1 MLRNL
6 LPALGLLVTCALS
19 YSTIAA
25 AADSGGTQYIESLRQ
40 IYGSYQGVLARR
52 DACTTAYPQLRGA
65 HEKAFSAW
73 HGRNKKVIGELD
85 QRFSM
90 MIHSASKDEK
100 DYARNIGKY
109 EGALLRQREEVKQ
122 ALLQQDRAQLDTLCG
137 SLIEFLQ
144 SADSDLEKEFAEELG
159 IVRKRPLAS
168 R

>member
-1 MLRNL
+1 MIRNL
-6 LPALGLLVTCALS
+6 LLLAASIACALQ
-19 YSTIAA
+19 YSTASL
-25 AADSGGTQYIESLRQ
+25 AADSAAGNYTESLRS

-52 DACTTAYPQLRGA
+52 DACTTAYPQARGT
-65 HEKAFSAW
+65 HEKAFSVW

-90 MIHSASKDEK
+90 MIHGASKDEK

-122 ALLQQDRAQLDTLCG
+122 TLLQQDKAQLDALCH

-144 SADSDLEKEFAEELG
+144 SADSDLEKEFAEDLAV
-159 IVRKRPLAS
+159 VRKRPLAS